1 MKKHFSNPAFIIALA
16 AFLFFSFI
24 PQPARVDFSGEWK
37 LNRGKSELGQ
47 FAEFSVH
54 TIKTNQLT
62 DNISIART
70 APSFEGGD
78 NTTNETLS
86 FDGKESTSTVFGNST
101 KKCTAKWSED
111 EKALIMTYKLNLEFN
126 GEVMEITGT
135 ETWTLE
141 EDGKTFVSKNNSSS
155 SFGDM
160 STRLVYEKQ

>member
-1 MKKHFSNPAFIIALA
+1 MKKYFISPVIFVALV
-16 AFLFFSFI
+16 AFLSFSFI
-24 PQPARVDFSGEWK
+24 SKSTRVDFSGEWK

-54 TIKTNQLT
+54 TIKTNQLA

-78 NTTNETLS
+78 NTTNEALS

-111 EKALIMTYKLNLEFN
+111 GKALTMTYKLNLEFN

-141 EDGKTFVSKNNSSS
+141 DDGKTLVSKNNSSS